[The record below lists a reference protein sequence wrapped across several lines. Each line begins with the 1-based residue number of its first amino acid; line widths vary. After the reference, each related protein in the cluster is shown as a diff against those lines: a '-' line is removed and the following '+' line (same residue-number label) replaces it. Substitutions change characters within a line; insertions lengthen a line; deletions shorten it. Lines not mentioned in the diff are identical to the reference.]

1 MRILVVEDNPQ
12 VAETIMDYLE
22 LAGHSMDCAYH
33 GQAALQLL
41 AEQRFDVII
50 MDVMMPRLDGLST
63 VERLRADGIATPVL
77 FLTARDALADK
88 LAGFKAG
95 GDDYLVKPFAMEELE
110 VRLQALA
117 LRGPRGDIAAPLRF
131 GELEVDPAA
140 GRAKRA
146 GVELKIGKIPFQ
158 ILSLLTRRAPALV
171 SRQELLD
178 TIWGDDEPDS
188 DALRS
193 HIYAL
198 RNALDKPFEHPMLE
212 TLHGQGYRLVT
223 P

>member
-1 MRILVVEDNPQ
+1 MKILVVEDNPQ

-22 LAGHSMDCAYH
+22 LAGHRLDCAYH

-50 MDVMMPRLDGLST
+50 MDVMMPRLDGLRT
-63 VERLRADGIATPVL
+63 VERLRADGISTPVL
-77 FLTARDALADK
+77 FLTARDSLDDK
-88 LAGFKAG
+88 LAGFRAG

-117 LRGPRGDIAAPLRF
+117 LRGPRGDVGTLSF
-131 GELEVDPAA
+131 GELEVDPAS
-140 GRAKRA
+140 GRASRA
-146 GVELKIGKIPFQ
+146 GVELRLGKIPFR
-158 ILSLLTRRAPALV
+158 ILSLLVKRAPQLV

-178 TIWGDDEPDS
+178 TVWGDEEPDS

-198 RNALDKPFEHPMLE
+198 RNALDKPFETPMLE
-212 TLHGQGYRLVT
+212 TLHGQGYRLVN

>member
-1 MRILVVEDNPQ
+1 MKILVVEDNPQ

-22 LAGHSMDCAYH
+22 LAGHCLDCAYH

-41 AEQRFDVII
+41 EEQRFDVII

-63 VERLRADGIATPVL
+63 VARLREQGIATPVL
-77 FLTARDALADK
+77 FLTARDSLEDK

-110 VRLQALA
+110 VRLQALS
-117 LRGPRGDIAAPLRF
+117 LRGPRGDVGAISF
-131 GELEVDPAA
+131 GDLTVDVAS
-140 GRAKRA
+140 GRATRA
-146 GVELKIGKIPFQ
+146 GEPLKLGKIPFQ
-158 ILSLLTRRAPALV
+158 ILALLARRAPAIV
-171 SRQELLD
+171 SRQEVLD
-178 TIWGDDEPDS
+178 TVWGDEEPDS

-198 RNALDKPFEHPMLE
+198 RNALDKPFPTPMLE
-212 TLHGQGYRLVT
+212 TLHGQGYRLVSA
-223 P
+223 

>member
-1 MRILVVEDNPQ
+1 MKILVVEDNPQ

-77 FLTARDALADK
+77 FLTARDSLDDK
-88 LAGFKAG
+88 LAGFRAG

-117 LRGPRGDIAAPLRF
+117 LRGPRSDMGALSV
-131 GELEVDPAA
+131 GELTLDPAS
-140 GRAKRA
+140 GRATRA
-146 GVELKIGKIPFQ
+146 GVELKLGKIPFQ
-158 ILSLLTRRAPALV
+158 ILTLLVRRAPHLV
-171 SRQELLD
+171 SRQEVLE
-178 TIWGDDEPDS
+178 TVWGDEEPDS

-198 RNALDKPFEHPMLE
+198 RNALDKPFPTPMLE

-223 P
+223 S

>member
-1 MRILVVEDNPQ
+1 MKILVVEDNPQ
-12 VAETIMDYLE
+12 VAETIMDYLA
-22 LAGHSMDCAYH
+22 LAGHSMDCVYH

-41 AEQRFDVII
+41 TEQRFDVII

-63 VERLRADGIATPVL
+63 VERLRADGNATPVL
-77 FLTARDALADK
+77 FLTARDSLDDK
-88 LAGFKAG
+88 LAGFRAG

-110 VRLQALA
+110 VRLQALT
-117 LRGPRGDIAAPLRF
+117 LRGARVDVGQLSFGDLK
-131 GELEVDPAA
+131 VDPANGLA
-140 GRAKRA
+140 TRA
-146 GVELKIGKIPFQ
+146 GVTLKLGKIPFQ
-158 ILSLLTRRAPALV
+158 ILTHLVRRAPALV
-171 SRQELLD
+171 SRQELID
-178 TIWGDDEPDS
+178 NVWGDEEPDS

-198 RNALDKPFEHPMLE
+198 RNALDKPFPSPMLE

>member
-1 MRILVVEDNPQ
+1 MKILVVEDNPQ
-12 VAETIMDYLE
+12 VAETIMDYLA
-22 LAGHSMDCAYH
+22 LAGHSMDCVYH

-63 VERLRADGIATPVL
+63 VERLRADGNATPVL
-77 FLTARDALADK
+77 FLTARDSLDDK
-88 LAGFKAG
+88 LAGFRAG

-117 LRGPRGDIAAPLRF
+117 LRGARVDVGQLSFGDLK
-131 GELEVDPAA
+131 VDPANGLA
-140 GRAKRA
+140 TRA
-146 GVELKIGKIPFQ
+146 GVTLRLGKIPFQ
-158 ILSLLTRRAPALV
+158 ILTHLVRRAPALV
-171 SRQELLD
+171 SRQELID
-178 TIWGDDEPDS
+178 NVWGDEEPDS

-198 RNALDKPFEHPMLE
+198 RNALDKPFPSPMLE

>member
-1 MRILVVEDNPQ
+1 MKILVVEDNPQ

-22 LAGHSMDCAYH
+22 LAGHRLDCAYH

-63 VERLRADGIATPVL
+63 VARLREQDPDPVL
-77 FLTARDALADK
+77 FLTARDSLDDK

-117 LRGPRGDIAAPLRF
+117 LRGPRSDMGALCV
-131 GELEVDPAA
+131 GELTLDPAS
-140 GRAKRA
+140 GRATRA
-146 GVELKIGKIPFQ
+146 GVELKLGKIRSRSSPCWPAG
-158 ILSLLTRRAPALV
+158 LPRWLPARRCSTPSGATRSRIPTPCAVTSMPCATRSTSPSPPPCWKPCTVRA
-171 SRQELLD
+171 
-178 TIWGDDEPDS
+178 IGW
-188 DALRS
+188 
-193 HIYAL
+193 
-198 RNALDKPFEHPMLE
+198 
-212 TLHGQGYRLVT
+212 
-223 P
+223 

>member
-1 MRILVVEDNPQ
+1 MKILVVEDNPQ

-22 LAGHSMDCAYH
+22 LAGHHLDCAYH

-41 AEQRFDVII
+41 EEQRFDVII

-63 VERLRADGIATPVL
+63 VARLREQGIATPVL
-77 FLTARDALADK
+77 FLTARDSLEDK

-110 VRLQALA
+110 VRLQALS
-117 LRGPRGDIAAPLRF
+117 LRGPRGDVGAISF
-131 GELEVDPAA
+131 GDLTVDVAS
-140 GRAKRA
+140 GRATRA
-146 GVELKIGKIPFQ
+146 GEPLKLGKIPFQ
-158 ILSLLTRRAPALV
+158 ILALLARRAPAIV
-171 SRQELLD
+171 SRQEVLD
-178 TIWGDDEPDS
+178 TVWGDEEPDS

-198 RNALDKPFEHPMLE
+198 RNALDKPFPTPMLE
-212 TLHGQGYRLVT
+212 TLHGQGYRLVSA
-223 P
+223 

>member
-1 MRILVVEDNPQ
+1 MKILVVEDNPQ

-22 LAGHSMDCAYH
+22 LAGHSLDCAYH

-41 AEQRFDVII
+41 EEQRFDVII

-63 VERLRADGIATPVL
+63 VARLREQGIATPVL
-77 FLTARDALADK
+77 FLTARDSLEDK

-110 VRLQALA
+110 VRLQALS
-117 LRGPRGDIAAPLRF
+117 LRGPRGDVGAISF
-131 GELEVDPAA
+131 GDLTVDVAS
-140 GRAKRA
+140 GRATRA
-146 GVELKIGKIPFQ
+146 GEPLKLGKIPFR
-158 ILSLLTRRAPALV
+158 ILALLARRAPAIV
-171 SRQELLD
+171 SRQEVLD
-178 TIWGDDEPDS
+178 TVWGDEEPDS

-198 RNALDKPFEHPMLE
+198 RNALDKPFPTPMLE
-212 TLHGQGYRLVT
+212 TLHGQGYRLVSA
-223 P
+223 

>member
-1 MRILVVEDNPQ
+1 MKILVVEDNPQ
-12 VAETIMDYLE
+12 VAETIMDYLA
-22 LAGHSMDCAYH
+22 LAGHSMDCVYH

-63 VERLRADGIATPVL
+63 VERLRADGNATPVL
-77 FLTARDALADK
+77 FLTARDSLDDK
-88 LAGFKAG
+88 LAGFRAG

-117 LRGPRGDIAAPLRF
+117 LRGARADVGQLSFGDLK
-131 GELEVDPAA
+131 VDPANGLA
-140 GRAKRA
+140 TRA
-146 GVELKIGKIPFQ
+146 GVTLRLGKIPFQ
-158 ILSLLTRRAPALV
+158 ILTHLVRRAPALV
-171 SRQELLD
+171 SRQELID
-178 TIWGDDEPDS
+178 NVWGDEEPDS

-198 RNALDKPFEHPMLE
+198 RNALDKPFPSPMLE

>member
-1 MRILVVEDNPQ
+1 MKILVVEDNPQ

-22 LAGHSMDCAYH
+22 LAGHQLDCAYH

-50 MDVMMPRLDGLST
+50 MDVMMPRLDGLSAVT
-63 VERLRADGIATPVL
+63 RLREQGIATPVL
-77 FLTARDALADK
+77 FLTARDSLDDK
-88 LAGFKAG
+88 LAGFRAG
-95 GDDYLVKPFAMEELE
+95 GDDYLIKPFAMEELE

-117 LRGPRGDIAAPLRF
+117 LRGPRGNIGAICV
-131 GELEVDPAA
+131 GELTLDHSRGQAT
-140 GRAKRA
+140 RA
-146 GVELKIGKIPFQ
+146 GIPLKLGKIPFQ
-158 ILSLLTRRAPALV
+158 ILTLLVRRAPAIV

-178 TIWGDDEPDS
+178 SVWGDEEPDS

-198 RNALDKPFEHPMLE
+198 RNALDKPFATPMLE
-212 TLHGQGYRLVT
+212 TLHGQGYRLVAR
-223 P
+223 

>member
-1 MRILVVEDNPQ
+1 MKILVVEDNPQ
-12 VAETIMDYLE
+12 VAETIMDYLA

-41 AEQRFDVII
+41 TEQRFDVII

-63 VERLRADGIATPVL
+63 VERLRADGNATPVL
-77 FLTARDALADK
+77 FLTARDSLDDK
-88 LAGFKAG
+88 LAGFRAG

-117 LRGPRGDIAAPLRF
+117 LRGARVDVGQLSFGDLK
-131 GELEVDPAA
+131 VDPANGLA
-140 GRAKRA
+140 TRA
-146 GVELKIGKIPFQ
+146 GVTLRLGKIPFQ
-158 ILSLLTRRAPALV
+158 ILTHLVRRAPALV

-178 TIWGDDEPDS
+178 NVWGDEEPDS

-198 RNALDKPFEHPMLE
+198 RNALDKPFPSPMLE